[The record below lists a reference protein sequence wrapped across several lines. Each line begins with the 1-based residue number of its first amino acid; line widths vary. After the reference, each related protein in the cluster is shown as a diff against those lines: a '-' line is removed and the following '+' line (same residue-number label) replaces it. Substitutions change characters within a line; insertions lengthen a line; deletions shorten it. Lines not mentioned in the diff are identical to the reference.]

1 MTVDDYT
8 PIDEKRVRNDRRLER
23 EKEKEIAK

>member
-1 MTVDDYT
+1 MTVHDYT
-8 PIDEKRVRNDRRLER
+8 LIDEKRVRNDRRLER

>member
-8 PIDEKRVRNDRRLER
+8 LIDEKRVRNDRRLER